1 MGSLNWPVPFPFPME
16 VSHPTLAFA
25 TASRAVLT
33 AAMTCDLLMEPP
45 KNKTYSLYSL

>member
-1 MGSLNWPVPFPFPME
+1 MGILNPVPFPFPME

-33 AAMTCDLLMEPP
+33 AAMTCDLLMEAP